1 MKTIQ
6 KILIVIGFA
15 TAPIVLSATWNLQAN
30 GEIQLLIAVAVVTFI
45 MSWIAVRFIEVAF
58 KSIK

>member
-45 MSWIAVRFIEVAF
+45 MSWIAVRGF
-58 KSIK
+58 

>member
-15 TAPIVLSATWNLQAN
+15 TAPIVLSATWNLQSKK
-30 GEIQLLIAVAVVTFI
+30 
-45 MSWIAVRFIEVAF
+45 SWIAVRFIEMTI